1 MIRVCFVTRVLTAGG
16 SERQLVNVAAGLD
29 PARFDVVVATF
40 YAGGILQDELS
51 GHPHVR
57 VVTLGKR
64 NRWDLAGFAARAIR
78 LVRRLRPDVVCG
90 YLPTANEVALLAG
103 RLAGCGVVW
112 RVGAA
117 AMDLSPYDWAWRVGF
132 GLGRWASRWPD
143 RIIVN
148 SWAGFEH
155 CRTSGWW
162 VRRMVVVPNGIDVE
176 RFRRDPVAGAALRAE
191 WRVPVDS
198 PLIGLVAR
206 LDPVKDHLT
215 FLHAAARFG
224 AGYPSSRFVCVGDG
238 SPAYAAELRAEA
250 ERLGLGGRLVWAGAR
265 RDMTAVYNA
274 CDLITLCSRA
284 ESFPNALGEA
294 MACERPCVASG
305 VGDVPTLLGDTGTL
319 VPVADADA
327 LASAWRALLARP
339 VRERCAI
346 GVRARDRIVK
356 EFALDRTVDRI
367 GGILSEVAA
376 RRKGERVAARRRS
389 T

>member
-1 MIRVCFVTRVLTAGG
+1 MIRVCFVTRALTAGG
-16 SERQLVNVAAGLD
+16 SERQLVNVAARLD
-29 PARFDVVVATF
+29 PARFEVVVATF

-78 LVRRLRPDVVCG
+78 VVRRLQPDVACG
-90 YLPTANEVALLAG
+90 YLPTANEIALLAG

-112 RVGAA
+112 RVGVAG
-117 AMDLSPYDWAWRVGF
+117 MDLAPYDWAWRVGF

-148 SWAGFEH
+148 SQAGLEH
-155 CRTSGWW
+155 HRAAGWS

-176 RFRRDPVAGAALRAE
+176 RFRRDPVAGAVLRAE
-191 WRVPVDS
+191 WRVPVDA

-206 LDPVKDHLT
+206 LDPVKDHPT
-215 FLHAAARFG
+215 FLQAAARF
-224 AGYPSSRFVCVGDG
+224 AAACPSSRFVCVGDG
-238 SPAYAAELRAEA
+238 SPAYAAGLRAEA

-274 CDLITLCSRA
+274 CDVITLCSRA

-294 MACERPCVASG
+294 MACERPCVASA
-305 VGDVPTLLGDTGTL
+305 VGDVPILLGDTGTL
-319 VPVADADA
+319 VPVADAGA
-327 LASAWRALLARP
+327 LASAWRAVLARP
-339 VRERCAI
+339 AHERCAI
-346 GVRARDRIVK
+346 GARARDRIVK
-356 EFALDRTVDRI
+356 EFALDRTVEGI
-367 GGILSEVAA
+367 GAILTEVAA
-376 RRKGERVAARRRS
+376 PRKGDRLAAGRRS
-389 T
+389 R